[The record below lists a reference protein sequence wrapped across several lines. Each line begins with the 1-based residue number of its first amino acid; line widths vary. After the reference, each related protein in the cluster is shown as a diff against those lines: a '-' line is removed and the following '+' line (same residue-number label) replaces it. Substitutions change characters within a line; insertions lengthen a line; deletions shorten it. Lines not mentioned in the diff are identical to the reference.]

1 MRNREK
7 TRLGRLRHVEELTS
21 ELFAIAERLA
31 EQSSIDGRR
40 VFRRNLLSVAR
51 QYGYAVRS
59 LSLGVR

>member
-7 TRLGRLRHVEELTS
+7 TRLSRVHHVEELTS
-21 ELFAIAERLA
+21 ELICIAERLA
-31 EQSSIDGRR
+31 EQVTLDGRR

-51 QYGYAVRS
+51 QYGYAVRL